1 MHEPMMVGFCRL
13 PEFRPYLAQA
23 GITRRVLA
31 RQHSTLASHR
41 PQAPTKE
48 SACEGVTRRHPR
60 RRSELCW
67 RVRANRQTPPAHL
80 ADPDRGLLAN
90 A

>member
-23 GITRRVLA
+23 GITRRVLP
-31 RQHSTLASHR
+31 RQHSALASSDKGNTCR
-41 PQAPTKE
+41 
-48 SACEGVTRRHPR
+48 GVTRRHPR

-67 RVRANRQTPPAHL
+67 RVRA
-80 ADPDRGLLAN
+80 DR
-90 A
+90 